1 MADYLLAYDIDTST
15 QSGQRRLRHVARLCQ
30 GYGLRVQYSVFEL
43 TLEPQQ
49 LLIFIAKLQAL
60 MTDGVDS
67 ARVYKFIEPALV
79 LGRRRSDESSRGAL
93 VW

>member
-1 MADYLLAYDIDTST
+1 MADYLVTYDVDTT
-15 QSGQRRLRHVARLCQ
+15 TLSGQRRLRHVARLCE

-49 LLIFIAKLQAL
+49 LVTFIAKLQAL
-60 MTDGVDS
+60 MADELDS
-67 ARVYKFIEPALV
+67 ARIYNFTEPALV
-79 LGRRRSDESSRGAL
+79 LGHRRQDETSRGAL